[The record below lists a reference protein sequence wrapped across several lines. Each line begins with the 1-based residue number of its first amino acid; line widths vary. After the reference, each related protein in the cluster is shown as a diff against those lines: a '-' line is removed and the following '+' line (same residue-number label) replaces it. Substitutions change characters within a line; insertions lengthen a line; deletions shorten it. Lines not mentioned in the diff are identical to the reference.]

1 MARLVNMWQGY
12 NQAALK
18 EKQMPLIVDENLS
31 MVMDITGLKALKES
45 PLVQGKQLDEFC
57 KKLNLLTIE
66 ERMVSFDVTCKEM
79 FNALDQSVP
88 CIGCRRSVE
97 RLFYDLSNL
106 DGHPALDPLIITV
119 DGMVGIKEEVIQSP
133 QRLCTLLQGH
143 STRLNDL
150 VEQQPR
156 NKKSRRCTLHS
167 LEVQRMRPPPN
178 AWKEVWDCME
188 RECLREITFI
198 DADTLDATLDTYLRK
213 HKFCS
218 ECRTKVLLASS
229 LLTSETDPTKEKGYV
244 SSLYAN
250 IKRCAGGHVHL
261 PVNTEYISSIIG
273 RAQPELMGRER
284 HAKTLEIA
292 QEEVLTCLGICV
304 AERLNRVYRRLKEEE
319 IIIKVLAAVAVD
331 TIARSFQMAVEYKT
345 GITQLEV
352 LYKEFKREEVAKQQR
367 REKLRLKRKKK
378 KERRSE
384 AEEKENECEEEKD
397 DHCECPQEEAKEVE
411 EKTEVLPSQPEV
423 KPITQTIDHHKI
435 IDPNNKGSLTCNC
448 PDCTKKGNSDH
459 VQFKS
464 QSQSAPSSKKEKNS
478 KKKKNENK
486 SASSSTNST
495 KKSGKREKVDT
506 TVNKSVDQ
514 SVKPPET
521 CKTENSNNSN
531 EWHNNDECTNPP
543 SSEHLMDALMDNNKR
558 YTMWIEVKK
567 RLNTKVV
574 NRNVR
579 SSSEHSSQDYGYSSE
594 HNVSSPSLPSTPE
607 GSEVACSDSCCN
619 HVGDCPEVK
628 SAEKLLHSDSSLSL
642 LREHGGGITLSQ
654 MLEDSCLSEDEDCC
668 YIPVEEV
675 LEFKS
680 RMCQVTEKRQE
691 LRQTLKKR
699 FAALCSHHKPFTI
712 PR

>member
-1 MARLVNMWQGY
+1 MAKLVNMWQGY
-12 NQAALK
+12 HPAAL
-18 EKQMPLIVDENLS
+18 EDKQMPLIVDENLA
-31 MVMDITGLKALKES
+31 MIMDISGLKALRES
-45 PLVQGKQLDEFC
+45 PLVQGRQLDEFS
-57 KKLNLLTIE
+57 KKLNLLTMDE
-66 ERMVSFDVTCKEM
+66 KRASFEVSCKDM
-79 FNALDQSVP
+79 LGVLDQTVP

-106 DGHPALDPLIITV
+106 HSHPALDPIIITE
-119 DGMVGIKEEVIQSP
+119 DGMLTIKDEVLQSP

-178 AWKEVWDCME
+178 AWREVWNCME
-188 RECLREITFI
+188 HDCLKEITFI
-198 DADTLDATLDTYLRK
+198 DSDTLDATLDTYLRK

-229 LLTSETDPTKEKGYV
+229 LLTNETDPTKEKGYV
-244 SSLYAN
+244 SALYAD
-250 IKRCAGGHVHL
+250 IKRCSGGHVHL
-261 PVNTEYISSIIG
+261 PLNTEYISSIIG

-319 IIIKVLAAVAVD
+319 IIVRVLAAVAVD
-331 TIARSFQMAVEYKT
+331 TLSRNFQMAVEIKQ

-352 LYKEFKREEVAKQQR
+352 LYNEFKREEVAKQQR

-384 AEEKENECEEEKD
+384 VDDKENEAEDKEENEDKGGLCD
-397 DHCECPQEEAKEVE
+397 CLQSEAKVNNLKNIELQSQQKLESTIQHVDQHN
-411 EKTEVLPSQPEV
+411 VL
-423 KPITQTIDHHKI
+423 
-435 IDPNNKGSLTCNC
+435 DPKNKGLPTCNC
-448 PDCTKKGNSDH
+448 ADCTKKNKNSGQ
-459 VQFKS
+459 VKS
-464 QSQSAPSSKKEKNS
+464 QSNINSSKKS
-478 KKKKNENK
+478 KKSKNKINESK
-486 SASSSTNST
+486 SMSTST
-495 KKSGKREKVDT
+495 KKTSKRDK
-506 TVNKSVDQ
+506 VNKSPSKSTEEPVKSEICRTKPISVD
-514 SVKPPET
+514 S
-521 CKTENSNNSN
+521 
-531 EWHNNDECTNPP
+531 EWHDSNVYKDTS
-543 SSEHLMDALMDNNKR
+543 SSEHLMDDLMDSNKR

-567 RLNTKVV
+567 RLNTKTI
-574 NRNVR
+574 NRNGR

-607 GSEVACSDSCCN
+607 GSEVACSDGCCN
-619 HVGDCPEVK
+619 HEGECPDVRT
-628 SAEKLLHSDSSLSL
+628 ADKLSNVDSNLCI
-642 LREHGGGITLSQ
+642 LREHGGGLTLSQ
-654 MLEDSCLSEDEDCC
+654 MLEDYLSEEEDDYS

-680 RMCQVTEKRQE
+680 RMCQVAKKRQE

-699 FAALCSHHKPFTI
+699 FAILCSHHKPFTI